1 MGKSIVATALCRI
14 FANRG
19 MDVVPF
25 KSQNMSLNSWVTTEG
40 GEMGIAK
47 AIQARAARVE
57 PSVHMN
63 PVLLKPK
70 GDTTSQVIVQGKPY
84 ADVRAGD
91 YYLSVDRMM
100 EFVLDSVQ
108 RLSSHEVMVIEG
120 AGGAAE
126 INLFERDIA
135 NIGVARALK
144 PSMILVGDIER
155 GGVFASL
162 YGTWLLLPEDIRPL
176 IKGFLIN
183 KMRGDH
189 KLIGNGPR
197 TIEELTGM
205 HYLGI
210 LPYVRLDIP
219 SEDSVSIDDKMA
231 HSSSSDVDI
240 AVIRLPRISNFT
252 DFEPL
257 ERGASVRYVDRT
269 EQLGAPDVIIVP
281 GTKNT
286 VDDLDW
292 LWKNGMAE
300 RIVRLHEAGTPVLGI
315 CGGYQM
321 LGKELLDS
329 GIEGKKGTHRGL
341 GLLDVSTVFE
351 RYEKRTVQVE
361 KTITGGGP
369 ILESVRGMK
378 VKGYEIHMG
387 KTRSKRTAFSGDGSM
402 SEDGLVIG
410 TYLHGLFDNA
420 CMRDA
425 LMRYVCEKK
434 GMSYTSQLLD
444 DDPFD
449 GLANLFEEHI
459 EMDKVYKM
467 LLDE

>member
-1 MGKSIVATALCRI
+1 
-14 FANRG
+14 
-19 MDVVPF
+19 
-25 KSQNMSLNSWVTTEG
+25 
-40 GEMGIAK
+40 
-47 AIQARAARVE
+47 
-57 PSVHMN
+57 
-63 PVLLKPK
+63 
-70 GDTTSQVIVQGKPY
+70 
-84 ADVRAGD
+84 
-91 YYLSVDRMM
+91 MM
-100 EFVLDSVQ
+100 EFVLDSVR

-321 LGKELLDS
+321 LGKEVLDS
-329 GIEGKKGTHRGL
+329 GIEGKKGVHKGL